1 MGQLKIKDKSQR
13 EGYRPNQAI
22 AILRYAHVSPLK
34 ARLVLREIQGKD
46 VGDALY
52 LLRVI
57 PKRAARIVEKLL
69 KSALANAEQKGLDL
83 DRLYVKKAVA
93 DRGPMLK
100 KWMPRAHGRATMV
113 RKRLSHI
120 TIVLEERPEEGKEES

>member
-13 EGYRPNQAI
+13 EGYKPNQAI
-22 AILRYAHVSPLK
+22 AILRYAHISPLK

-52 LLRVI
+52 LLKVI
-57 PKRAARIVEKLL
+57 PKRAARIAEKLL
-69 KSALANAEQKGLDL
+69 KSAIANAEQKGLDL
-83 DRLYVKKAVA
+83 DRLYIKKAVA
-93 DRGPMLK
+93 DRGPIFK
-100 KWMPRAHGRATMV
+100 KWIPRAHGRATPV

-120 TIVLEERPEEGKEES
+120 TIILEERPEGKEEE

>member
-13 EGYRPNQAI
+13 EGYKSNQAI
-22 AILRYAHVSPLK
+22 AILRYAHISPLK

-52 LLRVI
+52 LLKVT
-57 PKRAARIVEKLL
+57 PKKAARIVEKLL
-69 KSALANAEQKGLDL
+69 KSAIANAEQKGLDL
-83 DRLYVKKAVA
+83 DRLYVKTAVA
-93 DRGPMLK
+93 DRGPIFK
-100 KWMPRAHGRATMV
+100 KWMPRAHGRATPL

-120 TIVLEERPEEGKEES
+120 TIILEERPKGKEEE